1 MKGKNSYA
9 VARSGALVVA
19 LGIFCV
25 FSSANAQF
33 EGGGGRFGGGGNSH
47 GSPSNMGPGGQGQ
60 NGPQNGQRGGMQ
72 QNFSVPK
79 GAIDA
84 CSTKSEKDT
93 CSFTITDKDGNDK
106 DMSGKC
112 AKSPKNDDS
121 LACMPERK
129 DEGMGENRMPGGGMG
144 FNASEESIAA
154 CSDKSE
160 KDECSFTRTNPNSD
174 EETTVSG
181 TCSKVLE
188 KGDSSSDSADE
199 GKLVCVPERKDG
211 DNSGVGSLERAQR
224 MKREKTREI
233 YRIESRTEK
242 LIDFLKSKDVGVNDI
257 NGDYDTFKTNADA
270 LLADY
275 DSYIALLK
283 DSGSSDSD
291 KTAALDKI
299 KSAGETMRVSFESLK
314 SAIRSALDSLK
325 DSE

>member
-1 MKGKNSYA
+1 
-9 VARSGALVVA
+9 
-19 LGIFCV
+19 
-25 FSSANAQF
+25 
-33 EGGGGRFGGGGNSH
+33 
-47 GSPSNMGPGGQGQ
+47 
-60 NGPQNGQRGGMQ
+60 
-72 QNFSVPK
+72 
-79 GAIDA
+79 
-84 CSTKSEKDT
+84 
-93 CSFTITDKDGNDK
+93 
-106 DMSGKC
+106 
-112 AKSPKNDDS
+112 
-121 LACMPERK
+121 
-129 DEGMGENRMPGGGMG
+129 
-144 FNASEESIAA
+144 
-154 CSDKSE
+154 
-160 KDECSFTRTNPNSD
+160 
-174 EETTVSG
+174 
-181 TCSKVLE
+181 
-188 KGDSSSDSADE
+188 
-199 GKLVCVPERKDG
+199 
-211 DNSGVGSLERAQR
+211 